1 MPSKE
6 QSGPSSTASSFTVE
20 IIPQYVVRESLL
32 DYIAWMR
39 ERGATDKG
47 IAKALTQYGNK
58 VIIAP
63 SGSYG
68 LIAELVLQPAGSF
81 KVSDNDRQH
90 FSI

>member
-6 QSGPSSTASSFTVE
+6 QSGPSTATSSFTVE
-20 IIPQYVVRESLL
+20 IIPQYLVRESPL

-39 ERGATDKG
+39 ECGATDKG
-47 IAKALTQYGNK
+47 FAKALTQYRNK

-68 LIAELVLQPAGSF
+68 LITELVLQPAGSF
-81 KVSDNDRQH
+81 KVSDNDR
-90 FSI
+90 